1 MKRKINVIE
10 DLDGKKIVFIH
21 DIIFKG
27 KRNIDWKEV
36 KLYLKKY
43 INEFYYIAE
52 TGEKIYIGNDLPTE
66 YTGSIYTESLIGRN
80 TKAKANA
87 AQGIPEMIEIADN
100 EDFDK
105 NRKKKHNKDAKYGWY
120 KYDTKFALPVFNEF
134 DELERYNIFKARLL
148 VRHDRDGKKYLYD
161 LIEIKKETSNCFR
174 E

>member
-52 TGEKIYIGNDLPTE
+52 TGEKIYIGTDLPTE

-80 TKAKANA
+80 AKAKANA

-120 KYDTKFALPVFNEF
+120 KYDTKFAL
-134 DELERYNIFKARLL
+134 
-148 VRHDRDGKKYLYD
+148 
-161 LIEIKKETSNCFR
+161 IEIKKETSNCFR